1 MKVHFNPVRRLPE
14 NSMPTEV
21 AFDTLKMVERF
32 QSAGFSA
39 EQAKMTTTA
48 LAEVIGAE
56 DARIAERYSSKQEV
70 YQELVAIKA
79 SIDMLNSK
87 IDKNIA
93 EVKGE
98 LIRWVVSVGL
108 LQMALIA
115 GLVLKLAH

>member
-48 LAEVIGAE
+48 LAEVSGAE

-79 SIDMLNSK
+79 SIDMLNYK

>member
-1 MKVHFNPVRRLPE
+1 MAAI
-14 NSMPTEV
+14 

-32 QSAGFSA
+32 ESAGFSID
-39 EQAKMTTTA
+39 QAKMTATV

-56 DARIAERYSSKQEV
+56 DASISDRFSSKQDV
-70 YQELVAIKA
+70 SQELLAIKA
-79 SIDMLNSK
+79 SIERLDTTLNAK
-87 IDKNIA
+87 IDKSAA
-93 EVKGE
+93 EMKGE